1 MASHVDV
8 IQWKVREYKMKGSR
22 TSSSRRQA
30 GVVPVVVLVVQ
41 EPRRTRKN
49 RYRGQ
54 GREKV
59 QLINE

>member
-1 MASHVDV
+1 
-8 IQWKVREYKMKGSR
+8 MKGSR